1 MLVLQG
7 SRDVVEVL
15 ESNFVILRMHSS
27 SIEGIDIYFGRD
39 CFGGG
44 NIRRISNPSGLEHF
58 WPEFITAIYTGAR
71 NECRRE
77 NRGRIEVVEGVKLE
91 IAVKS

>member
-27 SIEGIDIYFGRD
+27 SIEGIDIYF
-39 CFGGG
+39 
-44 NIRRISNPSGLEHF
+44 
-58 WPEFITAIYTGAR
+58 
-71 NECRRE
+71 
-77 NRGRIEVVEGVKLE
+77 
-91 IAVKS
+91 